1 MALSPL
7 SPQQRAEA
15 LDKAAAARRVRA
27 AVKDDLRTGKTSL
40 RAVLDKSGS
49 DEALGKLKVSS
60 LLEALP
66 GIGKVR
72 AAQLMEEIGIAGTRR
87 LRGLGTHQRR
97 ALLERFETS

>member
-7 SPQQRAEA
+7 SPQQRADA

-27 AVKDDLRTGKTSL
+27 AVKEDLRTGKSTL
-40 RAVLDKSGS
+40 RDVLDKADG
-49 DEALGKLKVSS
+49 DEALGKLRVSS

-72 AAQLMEEIGIAGTRR
+72 AERIMEEIGIAGTRR

-97 ALLERFETS
+97 ALLERFETP